1 MATSSEVA
9 AMRRAVALSAFGLGA
24 TSPNPPVGCVVLDA
38 AGNVVGEGYH
48 RRKGESH
55 AEVNALAAAGEDARG
70 GTAVV
75 TLEPCNHQGRTPP
88 CRQALIDAG
97 ITRVVIALVDPT
109 SREEGGAAR
118 IQAAGVDVELGVLED
133 EARSVIG
140 PWLNALKTRIPYVHL
155 AYVAHSDSDIDA
167 RADLEPPPEHA
178 TLRAEAD
185 AILTSDGRV
194 EEGVP
199 GAHSPDEFSLPP
211 AVGTEPASWLA
222 ELYSRGTR
230 SLLIS
235 GRSKL
240 ASAAVEEGLVDRISL
255 YVRRQ
260 PASSRPV
267 ATDVEHLARVPSGF
281 AVAAVSIVDPY
292 VRLDLVR
299 G

>member
-1 MATSSEVA
+1 MATPNEVA

-38 AGNVVGEGYH
+38 AGNVVGDGYH
-48 RRKGESH
+48 RCKGESH

-97 ITRVVIALVDPT
+97 IRRVVIALIDPT
-109 SREEGGAAR
+109 SREDGGAAR
-118 IQAAGVDVELGVLED
+118 LQAAGVQVELGVLAD

-140 PWLNALKTRIPYVHL
+140 PWLNALKTRTPYVHW
-155 AYVAHSDSDIDA
+155 AYVAHSHSA
-167 RADLEPPPEHA
+167 ALADPEPPPEQA
-178 TLRAEAD
+178 TFRAEAD
-185 AILTSDGRV
+185 ATVTPDGRL

-222 ELYSRGTR
+222 ELYDRGTR
-230 SLLIS
+230 SLLLS
-235 GRSKL
+235 GQSEL
-240 ASAAVEEGLVDRISL
+240 ASAALEAGLVERISM

-260 PASSRPV
+260 PASSRPI
-267 ATDVEHLARVPSGF
+267 AEVEHLARVPSGF

>member
-1 MATSSEVA
+1 MAIPREVA

-38 AGNVVGEGYH
+38 AGTVVGEGYH

-97 ITRVVIALVDPT
+97 ITRVVIALIDPT

-118 IQAAGVDVELGVLED
+118 LQAAGVEVELGILED

-140 PWLNALKTRIPYVHL
+140 PWLSALKTRFPYVHW
-155 AYVAHSDSDIDA
+155 AYVANSDGDA
-167 RADLEPPPEHA
+167 PADSEPPPEQA
-178 TLRAEAD
+178 SFRAEAD
-185 AILTSDGRV
+185 ATLTPDGRL
-194 EEGVP
+194 EEGVL

-211 AVGTEPASWLA
+211 VVGTEPASWLA
-222 ELYSRGTR
+222 ELYDRGTR
-230 SLLIS
+230 SLLLS

-260 PASSRPV
+260 PASSRPI
-267 ATDVEHLARVPSGF
+267 ATEVEHLARVPTGF
-281 AVAAVSIVDPY
+281 AVASVSIVDRY